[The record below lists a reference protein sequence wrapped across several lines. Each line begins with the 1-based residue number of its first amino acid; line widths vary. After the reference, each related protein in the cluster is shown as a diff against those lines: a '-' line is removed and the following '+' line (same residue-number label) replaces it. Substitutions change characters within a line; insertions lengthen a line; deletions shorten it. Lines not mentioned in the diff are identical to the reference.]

1 MARRRVTAVVKIQLP
16 AGAAT
21 PAPPVGTALG
31 PHGVQTMEFCK
42 QYNAATESMRGSIVP
57 VEITIYE
64 DRTFTF
70 ILKTSPT
77 PFLIREA
84 AGLDKG
90 ATLAGRE
97 TVGSI
102 TVEQLE
108 EIAKTKMPDLN
119 ANDLEAAMLQVEGTA
134 RSMGIKVN
142 R

>member
-1 MARRRVTAVVKIQLP
+1 MARRRVTAIVKIQLP

-102 TVEQLE
+102 SVAQLE